1 MYFQPKKN
9 EIDWWLEAMIRVNW
23 APDILKLISIIGQ
36 PVTMKKRASFH
47 DCRNQAKNMCA
58 MKLQFQKQ
66 RNLNM
71 AWPLTCINSQKKK
84 QQYPKMR
91 CPMMW
96 FLVMSYPF
104 LPRILFVVFFCAP
117 WDEGTTGVVLKES
130 HFLPHQGLAKL
141 RIWHCCHGRCVV
153 VRRPKWLAVFLH
165 FWMLLNSMWMDCH
178 IILLLDGATFYSSLA
193 WNILYIYTYSIHDSI
208 DHQIVKS

>member
-1 MYFQPKKN
+1 MVGINQHQALGTTILIK
-9 EIDWWLEAMIRVNW
+9 LLNW
-23 APDILKLISIIGQ
+23 HYLIY
-36 PVTMKKRASFH
+36 H
-47 DCRNQAKNMCA
+47 
-58 MKLQFQKQ
+58 
-66 RNLNM
+66 
-71 AWPLTCINSQKKK
+71 LTKK

>member
-1 MYFQPKKN
+1 M
-9 EIDWWLEAMIRVNW
+9 
-23 APDILKLISIIGQ
+23 S
-36 PVTMKKRASFH
+36 
-47 DCRNQAKNMCA
+47 
-58 MKLQFQKQ
+58 
-66 RNLNM
+66 
-71 AWPLTCINSQKKK
+71 
-84 QQYPKMR
+84 
-91 CPMMW
+91 

-104 LPRILFVVFFCAP
+104 LPFFFCAP

-178 IILLLDGATFYSSLA
+178 IIPLLDGATFYSSLA
-193 WNILYIYTYSIHDSI
+193 WNILYIYIFYTWFYRSSNSKIIEYILYYNHISNRSLKSNKTNFKGTLFHSTFSI
-208 DHQIVKS
+208 DKSLALKSFLRICMDIFHLAKAKRIPWMTLASVGRSSPTCQWGILGVDDSRGTPWNGKKIWGG